1 MKTIYHKPVM
11 LEEAVQGLKIDPD
24 GVYVDVTFGGGGH
37 SRAILQKLSDSG
49 QLLAFDHDLDALQ
62 NEIIDDRFQLISG
75 NFSHLNQHLKFRGI
89 SIVDGIL
96 ADFGVSSHQ
105 FDSGSRGF
113 STRLEGPLDMRMNNQ
128 NPLSAYEVVNEYTL
142 KELQGIFRAYGELR
156 IAKKLA
162 KIIIAERSQS
172 PIETT
177 HALVDLLA
185 PNLPKHVFN
194 KMIAKVFQAIRID
207 VNSELDVIK
216 LFLEQSV
223 KVLNRGGRLVCI
235 SYHSLEDRLVKL
247 FIREGKFEGKAE
259 SDLYGN
265 RNLPLKKI
273 GNLHIPSE
281 DEIKENNRARS
292 GKLRI
297 AERI

>member
-1 MKTIYHKPVM
+1 MKMIYHKPVM

-37 SRAILQKLSDSG
+37 SRAILQKLSESG
-49 QLLAFDHDLDALQ
+49 RLMAFDQDLEAIQ
-62 NEIIDDRFQLISG
+62 NEIIDDRFQLIRS
-75 NFSHLNQHLKFRGI
+75 NFSHLNQYLKFHGI
-89 SIVDGIL
+89 STVDGII

-105 FDSGSRGF
+105 FDTANRGF
-113 STRLEGPLDMRMNNQ
+113 STRLEGPLDMRMNTQ
-128 NPLSAYEVVNEYTL
+128 NPLSAYKVINEYSPE
-142 KELQGIFRAYGELR
+142 ELQGIFRAFGELR

-162 KIIIAERSQS
+162 YIIVAKRSQS
-172 PIETT
+172 PIKSTQ
-177 HALVDLLA
+177 ALVDLLA
-185 PNLPKHVFN
+185 PSLPKNIFN
-194 KMIAKVFQAIRID
+194 KIIAQVFQAIRIE
-207 VNSELDVIK
+207 VNAEMDVIK

-223 KVLNRGGRLVCI
+223 KALNRGGRLVCI

-265 RNLPLKKI
+265 RNLPFRKI
-273 GNLHIPSE
+273 GNLQVPSE
-281 DEIKENNRARS
+281 DEIKENSRARS

-297 AERI
+297 GERI